1 MAGSQAAPLDIVDI
15 GGNCYPLPAP
25 GWWATPG
32 GDLVAT
38 ALALVEANQPFE
50 LVISDGAATPATVP
64 LLLSGP
70 SPPKAALVWLSND
83 DDTDTADANA
93 SAAAPAAKRPRV
105 D

>member
-38 ALALVEANQPFE
+38 ALVEANQPFE

-93 SAAAPAAKRPRV
+93 SAAAAAAKRPRV